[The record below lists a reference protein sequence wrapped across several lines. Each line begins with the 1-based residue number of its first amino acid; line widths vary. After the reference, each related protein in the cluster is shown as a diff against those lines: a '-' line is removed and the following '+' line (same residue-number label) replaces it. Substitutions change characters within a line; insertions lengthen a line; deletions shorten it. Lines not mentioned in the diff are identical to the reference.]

1 MFPLD
6 NSLAEDHPRHLSSG
20 PGRTFEEME
29 RIAVIG
35 CGGSGKTTLSR
46 RLGGLLELPV
56 IHIDGHYWREV
67 DGVRIESTPEQWR
80 DTHRELV
87 AGRRWVIDGMKL
99 GVLEERLAAADTAIF
114 LDLPTGSCLWG
125 IVRRRLRF
133 RGRNRPEL
141 GVYDDRISWPF
152 IAWVSSFRRR
162 QRPRILRLLAA
173 SGRDVIVLR
182 SRREV
187 AALLARV
194 APATHPS
201 AGAKLPTDW
210 TSTAC
215 PPRR

>member
-1 MFPLD
+1 LP
-6 NSLAEDHPRHLSSG
+6 SG
-20 PGRTFEEME
+20 SGRTFEEVE

-35 CGGSGKTTLSR
+35 CGGAGKTTLSR
-46 RLGGLLELPV
+46 CLGGLLALPV

-67 DGVRIESTPEQWR
+67 DGVRVESTPEQWR
-80 DTHRELV
+80 NTHRELV

-114 LDLPTGSCLWG
+114 LDLPTVTCLWG

-133 RGRNRPEL
+133 RGQNRPEL
-141 GVYDDRISWPF
+141 GVYDDRMSWPF

-162 QRPRILRLLAA
+162 QRPRILELLAA

-187 AALLARV
+187 TALLARV
-194 APATHPS
+194 APATHP
-201 AGAKLPTDW
+201 AAPRRAKLPTDW

-215 PPRR
+215 PHRR